1 MKICKSEMRSFCLKE
16 YCEVEKGDFTLLKVC
31 FLSVVIFQT
40 SHSLIFYELKV
51 SVSCI
56 VVIFFIIFS
65 CCKTFSMSSSL
76 LFLRRTAP
84 QVASLYIFPPCT
96 AIPSGWNATLA
107 PCRQAL
113 GARLPLTSSSPPAV
127 TAGCGHK
134 VCWVNSAGA
143 VYCTVFFSFTWTNK
157 RKR

>member
-1 MKICKSEMRSFCLKE
+1 MFVLSERILRSGKGWFYTSKSLLPFSGYFP
-16 YCEVEKGDFTLLKVC
+16 DFPQSDILWAEGQCVL
-31 FLSVVIFQT
+31 
-40 SHSLIFYELKV
+40 Y
-51 SVSCI
+51 SCD
-56 VVIFFIIFS
+56 FFIIFS

-96 AIPSGWNATLA
+96 AIPSRWNATLA

-113 GARLPLTSSSPPAV
+113 GPGLPLTSSSPPAV